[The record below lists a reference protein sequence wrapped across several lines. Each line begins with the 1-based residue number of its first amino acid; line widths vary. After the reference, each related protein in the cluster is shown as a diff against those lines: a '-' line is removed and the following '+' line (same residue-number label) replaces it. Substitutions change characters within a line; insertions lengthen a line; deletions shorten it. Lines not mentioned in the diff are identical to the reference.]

1 LLIVS
6 GYRLIGSSRLI
17 IDNIPGIPTVFRQVR
32 DGGVPADL
40 AVSRHIGRSAAA
52 GGLVVALVS
61 RARWEPRP
69 VAFERAG
76 LRGLLAFIA
85 VSLIL
90 WALII
95 YGLLWAFR

>member
-1 LLIVS
+1 
-6 GYRLIGSSRLI
+6 
-17 IDNIPGIPTVFRQVR
+17 
-32 DGGVPADL
+32 
-40 AVSRHIGRSAAA
+40 
-52 GGLVVALVS
+52 VALAS
-61 RARWEPRP
+61 RAQREPRP

>member
-1 LLIVS
+1 M
-6 GYRLIGSSRLI
+6 
-17 IDNIPGIPTVFRQVR
+17 
-32 DGGVPADL
+32 AL
-40 AVSRHIGRSAAA
+40 AA
-52 GGLVVALVS
+52 

-69 VAFERAG
+69 VALERAG

-95 YGLLWAFR
+95 YGLVRAFR